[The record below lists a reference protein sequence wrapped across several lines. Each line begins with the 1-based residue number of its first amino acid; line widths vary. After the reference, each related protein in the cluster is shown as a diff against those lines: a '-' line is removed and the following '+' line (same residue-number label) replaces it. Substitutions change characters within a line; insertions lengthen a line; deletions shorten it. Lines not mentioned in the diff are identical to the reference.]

1 MRGALRE
8 CNCVG
13 LEITEY
19 NPAADPDGRT
29 ARLIL
34 DLLDAASV
42 PDSGTLR
49 RWEADF
55 GAKNYA
61 PLSVVLHEGHGYW
74 VTDVEGRRYLDLMSA
89 YSATSFGHAHPRLVA
104 ALAGQAFRLAVTSR
118 AYANDRLPLLL

>member
-1 MRGALRE
+1 MQLRRAG
-8 CNCVG
+8 NHRIQSG
-13 LEITEY
+13 RRPGWTY
-19 NPAADPDGRT
+19 GPAD
-29 ARLIL
+29 L

>member
-13 LEITEY
+13 LEITEH

-42 PDSGTLR
+42 LDSGTLR

-61 PLSVVLHEGHGYW
+61 SLSVVLHEGHGYW

-104 ALAGQAFRLAVTSR
+104 ALAGQASRLAVTSR
-118 AYANDRLPLLL
+118 ACANDRLPLLL